1 MLFFLMTNFCNR
13 NNKIPHKYRQHT
25 SGYQWGEGW
34 RRGIQNWPSNCSTQ
48 QIPAFTQQEFAL
60 RWFIALLAPTV
71 CSEP

>member
-34 RRGIQNWPSNCSTQ
+34 EEGQYTGRGLRGPATK
-48 QIPAFTQQEFAL
+48 QISYKDILYCTGKANSL
-60 RWFIALLAPTV
+60 
-71 CSEP
+71 